1 MAMAFG
7 PISSTFPNNRL
18 LRKLPAGDLALLKP
32 DFDLVTL
39 ARRASLEHPQK
50 PIEHIYF
57 IEHGIASVVIAT
69 GRGAPVEV
77 GLVGREGLTGVAI
90 ILGSSSSPHST
101 FIQVAGSALRIAV
114 KPFRKVL
121 DHSNA
126 LRGLLLRY
134 AHVFMVQTAETAG
147 ANVAGSIEER
157 LARWLLMAHDRLADK
172 YLPLTH
178 EFIAVTLG
186 TRRPGV
192 TDAMS
197 CLAQR
202 GLVRTNRG
210 IVAIVNRKG
219 LMELAGTLYG
229 VPEAEY
235 RRQIGK
241 P

>member
-1 MAMAFG
+1 MAAR
-7 PISSTFPNNRL
+7 PTSSTFPSNRL
-18 LRKLPAGDLALLKP
+18 LRELPAGDLALLKP
-32 DFDLVTL
+32 HFDLVTF
-39 ARRASLEHPQK
+39 ARRAPLENPQK
-50 PIEHIYF
+50 PIEHLYF
-57 IEHGIASVVIAT
+57 MEHGIASVVIAT

-77 GLVGREGLTGVAI
+77 GLVGREGVIGVAI

-121 DHSNA
+121 DHSKV

-134 AHVFMVQTAETAG
+134 ANVLMVQTAETAA
-147 ANVAGSIEER
+147 ANVRGSIEER
-157 LARWLLMAHDRLADK
+157 LARWLLMALDRLDDK

-178 EFIAVTLG
+178 EFLAVMLG
-186 TRRPGV
+186 TRRPDV
-192 TDAMS
+192 TEAMRG
-197 CLAQR
+197 LAQR

-235 RRQIGK
+235 RRQIGR